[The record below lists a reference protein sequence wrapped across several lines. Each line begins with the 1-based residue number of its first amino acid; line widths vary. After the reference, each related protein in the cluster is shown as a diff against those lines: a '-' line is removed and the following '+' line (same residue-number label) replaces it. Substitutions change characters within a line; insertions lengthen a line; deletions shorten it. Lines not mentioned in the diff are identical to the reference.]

1 MNIDPETAEI
11 ERHSRYVRAIS
22 NGVVGRARAGVRL
35 EINKKLPEQVLD
47 TYIMKPR
54 SWLKTVM
61 VRISLEKLYRRYKC
75 IRTRTLIEVLQAI
88 SKCKDE
94 KEIIS
99 TVRQLV
105 VQSCESSQVNE
116 TALDDDLTFNIE
128 DFEE

>member
-54 SWLKTVM
+54 NWLKTVM

-75 IRTRTLIEVLQAI
+75 IRARTLIEVLQAI